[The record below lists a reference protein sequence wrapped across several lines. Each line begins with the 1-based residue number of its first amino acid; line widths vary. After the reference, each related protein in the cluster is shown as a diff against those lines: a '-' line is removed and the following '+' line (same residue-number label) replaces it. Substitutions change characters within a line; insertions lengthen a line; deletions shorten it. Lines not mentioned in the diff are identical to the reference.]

1 MSGDVTDEA
10 VRAHLADRGLP
21 ESAYAEMARELMG
34 GAPRPAAPPTPVSPE
49 LERARWWQACHHGQP
64 PPSTWGW

>member
-1 MSGDVTDEA
+1 MTGDITDEM

-21 ESAYAEMARELMG
+21 ESAYADMARELMG
-34 GAPRPAAPPTPVSPE
+34 GAPQPAPVAEPVPPE
-49 LERARWWQACHHGQP
+49 LERARWWTACTGQP